1 MGNIS
6 EQYYINH
13 FSEALK
19 NGLIMSY
26 FQPIFR
32 SVTKKIVG
40 AEALTRWKNPDDGFF
55 SPVDFIPALESSGRI
70 YELDMEIIRQTCEF
84 YQRLVQ
90 RGTPIQFFSVNL
102 SRHDFL
108 NDDLFD
114 RVCGIL
120 EEYNVP
126 KEAIKLEITE
136 TLMMEDL
143 ETFKKIFYKFKNA
156 GFSVWID
163 DFGSGYSSLN
173 MIQNFNFDVM
183 KFDMLFLKD
192 FTLKSKQVL
201 SSLITMA
208 KTLGIHTLTEGVET
222 QEQLEFLLSI
232 GCENLQGFY
241 FAKPLSG
248 DELIERIERQNVF
261 LESDEENTYW
271 DQIGQLSFLSAKP
284 LEEYSEKEGLEDSVD
299 DGGLGVPLA
308 LLECSKE
315 DFKYTYASQSFRRRI
330 QDLGY
335 QSIDELESIYND
347 RCTDQYLMM
356 KKIFT
361 DAVGMGTM
369 QKAEYKKDDVYYRI
383 SAKCLARRDS
393 HAMLAVRLSTFD
405 SKHEEKSALEMM
417 NYCRALFATY
427 ELVVLIY
434 PESEMSNRLYTSENL
449 PEYDRELTLN
459 ESVRKFCIAQVSS
472 EDQERYLKFLNFDT
486 VQKRIDESPL
496 GYIQDYFRMR
506 WGGGDNNWYTARLSE
521 VTDFTE
527 KTYILTIQAL
537 SGKEIEYLDIYKEK
551 KGL

>member
-19 NGLIMSY
+19 NGLIMPY

-40 AEALTRWKNPDDGFF
+40 AESLTRWKNPDDGFF

-114 RVCGIL
+114 RVCDIL

-405 SKHEEKSALEMM
+405 SQQEEKSALEMM

-537 SGKEIEYLDIYKEK
+537 SGKEIDYLDIYKEK

>member
-13 FSEALK
+13 FSEALE
-19 NGLIMSY
+19 NGLIIPY

-40 AEALTRWKNPDDGFF
+40 AESLTRWKNSDGGFF
-55 SPVDFIPALESSGRI
+55 SPVDFIPALESCGRI

-192 FTLKSKQVL
+192 FTVKSKQVL

-347 RCTDQYLMM
+347 RRTDQYLMM

-405 SKHEEKSALEMM
+405 SQHEEKSALEMM

-537 SGKEIEYLDIYKEK
+537 SGKEIEYLNIYKEK